1 MGTAVNVSVE
11 GHPVTRDPRPRRRI
25 KLALFAGALAFS
37 LAAFATADYFYSAA
51 VLSAAV
57 SGGPHG
63 FCFSPDP
70 VRSFAFRPNCSCIR
84 PWLGNSYDFETNSLG
99 FRDERIR
106 NVPPYEP
113 RPRILILGDSAPEG
127 MTSWKDSFIGRIAS
141 AFPQYDFLNG
151 SVEGYSPSNYL
162 NTARMVT
169 QNGVG
174 FDEALVFIDISDAQD
189 EAAFFHDANAS
200 GAVVKTSNK
209 LSKESEYSN
218 LRLWIN
224 NHLLLTNDV
233 FQFFEKAL
241 VGFGWYH
248 LDLGH
253 GGNEFDLERSAWT
266 YRKVSDT
273 EPYETGYAPLGL
285 EAGIAKEK
293 AKMDILWRELGE
305 RNIPI
310 SVVVYPWPAQLA
322 HDNVDSRQVRIWRD
336 WCRGK
341 CKRFI
346 TLFPAFFAIK
356 EQCPPLRPG
365 CWYLSHFIF
374 GDTHYNS
381 AGDAIVAGVI
391 SKSLTEI
398 PATKRQ
404 SATATAEAVL
414 NPVEPG
420 IAASSQQQPLSSQTA
435 NVFRALLY
443 VAALLLALLVVVKV
457 RSHRLRQAILLI
469 ASYGLYLTWGAWF
482 LAVLLAST
490 VVNFAVGRWL
500 KRQNSAL
507 VLWIGLAFNVSLLAI
522 FKYLPPVVVSIPLAS
537 LQRFSHLVLPLGL
550 SFWTF
555 QAMSYLFDLYRGEE
569 LDPSF
574 SEFALYMA
582 FFPVTISGPICRMP
596 EMLPQFRS
604 EAAPT
609 SGDIARGLSRI
620 ATGLLMMEVAQL
632 LGRGITNGQGISAGF
647 DLTTNWSGPDV
658 WCLALGYGLQVFF
671 DFAGYSHIAIGAARM
686 LGFSLPENF
695 ARPFAS
701 TTPSIF
707 WTRWHMSLSFWIR
720 DYVFL
725 PLATLTRKEWWHRL
739 CLLLAMVLF
748 GVWHKATVLFVLFG
762 CYHGCLLILH
772 RKSQKM
778 QRKFNWEPSSQSW
791 TAVCWLL
798 TTALISLGWIFFR
811 ANSLSQAGQ
820 MFLALVSPTSYGGYM
835 LHPSLYLIVVTVA
848 ASYAVTLYAT
858 EALNTYSQRV
868 FASDPASSSEV
879 LAIFVR
885 ERWVW
890 IAPIWAVTTV
900 LVLTVMTGQSRAA
913 NVFMYRLF

>member
-1 MGTAVNVSVE
+1 
-11 GHPVTRDPRPRRRI
+11 
-25 KLALFAGALAFS
+25 
-37 LAAFATADYFYSAA
+37 
-51 VLSAAV
+51 
-57 SGGPHG
+57 
-63 FCFSPDP
+63 
-70 VRSFAFRPNCSCIR
+70 
-84 PWLGNSYDFETNSLG
+84 
-99 FRDERIR
+99 
-106 NVPPYEP
+106 
-113 RPRILILGDSAPEG
+113 
-127 MTSWKDSFIGRIAS
+127 
-141 AFPQYDFLNG
+141 
-151 SVEGYSPSNYL
+151 
-162 NTARMVT
+162 MVM
-169 QNGVG
+169 QKGVD

-189 EAAFFHDANAS
+189 EAAFFEDANAS
-200 GAVVKTSNK
+200 GAVVKTSDK
-209 LSKESEYSN
+209 LSMASEYSN

-224 NHLLLTNDV
+224 NNLLLTNDV
-233 FQFFEKAL
+233 FQFVEKAL

-266 YRKVSDT
+266 YRTVSDT

-293 AKMDILWRELGE
+293 AKMDILFRELGE
-305 RNIPI
+305 RDIPI
-310 SVVVYPWPAQLA
+310 SVVVYPWPAQVA

-346 TLFPAFFAIK
+346 TLFPAFFAVK
-356 EQCPPLRPG
+356 ERCPPLRPG

-398 PATKRQ
+398 PPTKRQ
-404 SATATAEAVL
+404 SVTATEGAAPNPAEPRL
-414 NPVEPG
+414 
-420 IAASSQQQPLSSQTA
+420 AASGQQRPSLSSQTA
-435 NVFRALLY
+435 NVLRALLY
-443 VAALLLALLVVVKV
+443 VAALLIALLVVMKA
-457 RSHRLRQAILLI
+457 RSYRFRQGVLLI

-490 VVNFAVGRWL
+490 IVNFAVGRWL

-507 VLWIGLAFNVSLLAI
+507 VLWSGLAFNILLLAI
-522 FKYLPPVVVSIPLAS
+522 FKYLPGMAVSVPLAS
-537 LQRFSHLVLPLGL
+537 LQKFSHLVLPLGL

-574 SEFALYMA
+574 PEFALYMA

-604 EAAPT
+604 QATPT
-609 SGDIARGLSRI
+609 RGDIARGLSRI

-632 LGRGITNGQGISAGF
+632 LGRGITSGQGINAGF
-647 DLTTNWSGPDV
+647 DQATNWSGPDV

-671 DFAGYSHIAIGAARM
+671 DFAGYSHIVIGAARM
-686 LGFSLPENF
+686 LGFALPENF

-725 PLATLTRKEWWHRL
+725 PLATLSREEWWRKF

-748 GVWHKATVLFVLFG
+748 GIWHKATVLFVLFG

-772 RKSQKM
+772 RQGQKL
-778 QRKFNWEPSSQSW
+778 QRKFNWEPSGQGW
-791 TAVCWLL
+791 TTLCWLL
-798 TTALISLGWIFFR
+798 STALISLGWIFFR

-820 MFLALVSPTSYGGYM
+820 MFSVLASPTSYGGHM
-835 LHPSLYLIVVTVA
+835 LHPSLYLIVLTVA
-848 ASYAVTLYAT
+848 VSYAVVLFAID
-858 EALNTYSQRV
+858 ALNTYSQRV
-868 FASDPASSSEV
+868 AASAPVSSSEV
-879 LAIFVR
+879 LTTILH

-890 IAPIWAVTTV
+890 VAPIWAATTV